1 MALSGLNSPSEQKA
15 APPNWRGFFLVAVVT
30 TFFCTVQTTAAS
42 SWLMIGLTNIQ
53 LKIVMNAAR
62 LLPVEKRDIFLQR
75 IAAMLAVRGRG
86 RFTRYR
92 CC

>member
-1 MALSGLNSPSEQKA
+1 MARLFSCGGCNHI
-15 APPNWRGFFLVAVVT
+15 FLHRAND
-30 TFFCTVQTTAAS
+30 CGIIRP
-42 SWLMIGLTNIQ
+42 MIGLTNIE